1 MVQQQF
7 YLGLAAIVGGVAI
20 ALFPSNYEIVGMEIP
35 KDESES
41 SQENENVKDS
51 ED

>member
-1 MVQQQF
+1 MM
-7 YLGLAAIVGGVAI
+7 
-20 ALFPSNYEIVGMEIP
+20 YEIVGMEIP
-35 KDESES
+35 EDESES